1 MTLDVLKN
9 NFSSSSKSSGHS
21 CHHRSCHHVH
31 SHSHSNHVHSQN
43 CGHRGKCS
51 CNVSKSS
58 VSKASVSKSSV
69 SKSAI
74 ESLAFGAIARSFV
87 GVILLPATVLKT
99 RYESGLFHY
108 TSLSNAVTSTYTI
121 GGFRSLYSG
130 LWPTLL
136 RDVPYSSFYFMF
148 YTMLKDHLVLSP
160 SRSLSQSGHQE
171 SSLVFVSA
179 ITAGIMASSIT
190 HPFDVIK
197 TRMQVGTVESDLNGR
212 SGVEGKSGLKNSIK
226 SIMNENGWKGFCAGI
241 TPRIMRRSLMSGLA
255 WTVFERAKGGS
266 S

>member
-9 NFSSSSKSSGHS
+9 NFSSSSKSPSHS
-21 CHHRSCHHVH
+21 CHHHLRHN
-31 SHSHSNHVHSQN
+31 HSHSNHVHSQN
-43 CGHRGKCS
+43 CDCC

-58 VSKASVSKSSV
+58 VSKSKSSV
-69 SKSAI
+69 SRSAI
-74 ESLAFGAIARSFV
+74 ESLGFGAIARSLV
-87 GVILLPATVLKT
+87 GVILLPATVVKT

-108 TSLSNAVTSTYTI
+108 TSLSNAVTSTYSL

-148 YTMLKDHLVLSP
+148 YTILKDHLVLSS

-171 SSLVFVSA
+171 SSLIFVCA

-197 TRMQVGTVESDLNGR
+197 TRMQVGSVGSDLN
-212 SGVEGKSGLKNSIK
+212 GKSGLKNSIK
-226 SIMNENGWKGFCAGI
+226 SIMNENGWRGFSAGI